1 MDKEI
6 QNSLTSIRLVIQ
18 TVIERLMH
26 VPKFI
31 IVLLLSVAALLP
43 SPALAD
49 GKQNFTLEN
58 RTGYKISEV
67 YVSPG
72 KASTWEEDVLTDD
85 ELPNGESVAIRFS
98 RSEKSCNWDL
108 KVVYDDGETVEWE
121 DFDLCEIS
129 NIRLFYNRKKG
140 TSWAETE

>member
-1 MDKEI
+1 MERE
-6 QNSLTSIRLVIQ
+6 NSLAYIRIIFQKLIDKLTRTPKSIIMLLV
-18 TVIERLMH
+18 
-26 VPKFI
+26 
-31 IVLLLSVAALLP
+31 SVTALLP
-43 SPALAD
+43 TPALAD

-85 ELPNGESVAIRFS
+85 ELPDGNSVAIGFS

-108 KVVYDDGETVEWE
+108 KVVYDDGDTAEWE
-121 DFDLCEIS
+121 DFDLCKIS